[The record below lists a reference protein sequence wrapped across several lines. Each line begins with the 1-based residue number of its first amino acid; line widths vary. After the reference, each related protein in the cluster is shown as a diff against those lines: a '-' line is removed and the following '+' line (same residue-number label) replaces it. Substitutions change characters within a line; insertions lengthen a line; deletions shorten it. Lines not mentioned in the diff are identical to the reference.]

1 MIILRFLGAPGCREW
16 TGEGEERNPVPQ
28 RRALPGSIL
37 HLGQGHPSQ
46 AHVPP
51 DSLLQQD
58 RSACHQR
65 DPPPVPDHDDQNAGG
80 EEGFHGK
87 PDFRE
92 ASVLMDTLRRN
103 EVQRDKLTGLAGEAR
118 TSQRSTCEHMQTQPL
133 FESRGLTTRG
143 KGAAAHTASSPSEQ
157 ASKAPLE
164 ANAKT
169 HSVHGEVGSGLRERH
184 F

>member
-1 MIILRFLGAPGCREW
+1 MRFLGAPGCREW
-16 TGEGEERNPVPQ
+16 TEREKRGILSPKDVPC
-28 RRALPGSIL
+28 
-37 HLGQGHPSQ
+37 LGAATTSARVTPARHT
-46 AHVPP
+46 PP

-133 FESRGLTTRG
+133 FESRGLTTTG